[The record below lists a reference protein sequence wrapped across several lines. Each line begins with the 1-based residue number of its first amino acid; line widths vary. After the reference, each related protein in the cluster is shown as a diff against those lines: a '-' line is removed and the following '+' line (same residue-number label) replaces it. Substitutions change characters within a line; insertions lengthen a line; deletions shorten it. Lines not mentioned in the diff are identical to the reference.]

1 MRFFAEIREKINTAT
16 KAGLDAAKM
25 FPKMVKTAEPT
36 KELIGN
42 KIADKSVNISD
53 AKLSDVEEIFL

>member
-1 MRFFAEIREKINTAT
+1 MRFFAEIREKINTDT

-53 AKLSDVEEIFL
+53 AKLGGVEEIFL

>member
-1 MRFFAEIREKINTAT
+1 MKLRFFAEIPEKINTDT

-42 KIADKSVNISD
+42 KIADKSVN
-53 AKLSDVEEIFL
+53 LYLMQN